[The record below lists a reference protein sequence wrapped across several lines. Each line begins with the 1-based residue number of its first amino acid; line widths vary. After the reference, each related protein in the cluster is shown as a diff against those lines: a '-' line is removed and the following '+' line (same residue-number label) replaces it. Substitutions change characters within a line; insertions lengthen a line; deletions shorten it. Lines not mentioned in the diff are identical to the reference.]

1 MNSSLPISSD
11 ASDSPN
17 ASDDSFHIAFCV
29 DDHYCRS
36 MGATI
41 ASVIANSPGVTFT
54 FHVFA
59 FSLSEDNRKRFKE
72 LEQMYQLKTHVHIID
87 PAVFQPFAHISQFSY
102 YSPTIFTRLLIP
114 STLRGICDKVLYL
127 DADILCVGSMAELLP
142 MDFGDSAAIVVPD
155 ADETTRRRCAALQL
169 SSQKYFNSGVMY
181 MHVDNWMAQEITEKT
196 ILAILENGKEYRFPD
211 QDALNVVLEG
221 KIKYIGRKWNFLYD
235 LIHDLEKDKR
245 QMRAIGE
252 VVFIHFAGAV
262 KPWNDWCLH
271 ASRDMFVK
279 YQALSPWADL
289 ALDAAPRNYKEMRMY
304 SRFLMKRGQLLDSFR
319 WYMKY
324 LAAR

>member
-1 MNSSLPISSD
+1 MHTSL
-11 ASDSPN
+11 N
-17 ASDDSFHIAFCV
+17 ASSQTPEKKEHNSFHIAFCV

-41 ASVIANSPGVTFT
+41 TSIIDNNPGVDFT

-59 FSLSEDNRKRFKE
+59 FSLSEDNRQRFS
-72 LEQMYQLKTHVHIID
+72 QLGSKYDVATHIHIID
-87 PAVFQPFAHISQFSY
+87 PAIFQPFAHISQFSY

-114 STLRGICDKVLYL
+114 STLRGITDKVLYL
-127 DADILCVGSMAELLP
+127 DADILCMGSLAELIQ

-181 MHVDNWMAQEITEKT
+181 MNVDLWVSKEITEKT
-196 ILAILENGKEYRFPD
+196 IHAILENGKDYRFPD

-221 KIKYIGRKWNFLYD
+221 QVQFIDRKWNFLYD

-245 QMRAIGE
+245 QMRAIGD

-262 KPWNDWCLH
+262 KPWNNWCLH
-271 ASRDMFVK
+271 ESRDLFVK
-279 YQALSPWADL
+279 YHTLSPWADL
-289 ALDAAPRNYKEMRMY
+289 PLDAAPRNYKEMRMF
-304 SRFLMKRGQLLDSFR
+304 SRFLMKRGQVLNSFK

>member
-1 MNSSLPISSD
+1 MHASLNAISQSSEKNPSR
-11 ASDSPN
+11 
-17 ASDDSFHIAFCV
+17 SFHIAFCV

-41 ASVIANSPGVTFT
+41 TSIIDNNPGVDFT

-59 FSLSEDNRKRFKE
+59 FAISEDNRQRFN
-72 LEQMYQLKTHVHIID
+72 QLTTKYGVATHIHIID
-87 PAVFQPFAHISQFSY
+87 PVIFKPFAHISQFSY

-114 STLRGICDKVLYL
+114 STLQGITDKVLYL
-127 DADILCVGSMAELLP
+127 DADILCLGSIAELIQ

-169 SSQKYFNSGVMY
+169 SSQRYFNSGVMY
-181 MHVDNWMAQEITEKT
+181 MNVDVWMSQQITEKT
-196 ILAILENGKEYRFPD
+196 ILSILENGKNYRFPD

-221 KIKYIGRKWNFLYD
+221 KITFIERKWNFLYD

-245 QMRAIGE
+245 QMRDIGE
-252 VVFIHFAGAV
+252 IGFIHFAGAV

-271 ASRDMFVK
+271 ASTDLFIK
-279 YQALSPWADL
+279 YHKLSPWADI
-289 ALDAAPRNYKEMRMY
+289 ALDPEPRNYKEMRMF
-304 SRFLMKRGQLLDSFR
+304 SRFLMKRGEVFNSFK

-324 LAAR
+324 LSAR

>member
-1 MNSSLPISSD
+1 MQSSLKDFTSSSIHD
-11 ASDSPN
+11 P
-17 ASDDSFHIAFCV
+17 SFHIAFCV

-41 ASVIANSPGVTFT
+41 TSIIDHNPGVAFT

-59 FSLSEDNRKRFKE
+59 FAISDDNRRRFD
-72 LEQMYQLKTHVHIID
+72 QLSIQYGVTTQLHIID
-87 PAVFQPFAHISQFSY
+87 PAIFKPFAHISQFSY

-114 STLRGICDKVLYL
+114 STLQGITDKVLYL
-127 DADILCVGSMAELLP
+127 DADILCMGSIAELMQL
-142 MDFGDSAAIVVPD
+142 DFGGSAAIVVPD

-169 SSQKYFNSGVMY
+169 SSQRYFNSGVMY
-181 MHVDNWMAQEITEKT
+181 MNVTSWMAQEITEKT
-196 ILAILENGKEYRFPD
+196 ILSILENGKNYRFPD

-221 KIKYIGRKWNFLYD
+221 KIQYINRKWNFLYD
-235 LIHDLEKDKR
+235 LIHDLEKDHR
-245 QMRAIGE
+245 QMRDIGP
-252 VVFIHFAGAV
+252 VGFIHFAGAV

-271 ASRDMFVK
+271 ASTDLFIK
-279 YQALSPWADL
+279 YHKRSPWADI
-289 ALDAAPRNYKEMRMY
+289 ALDPAPRNYKEMRMF
-304 SRFLMKRGQLLDSFR
+304 SRFLMKRGEVFNSFR

>member
-1 MNSSLPISSD
+1 MHTSL
-11 ASDSPN
+11 N
-17 ASDDSFHIAFCV
+17 ASSQTPEKKEHSSFHIAFCV

-41 ASVIANSPGVTFT
+41 TSIIDNNPAVEFT

-59 FSLSEDNRKRFKE
+59 FSLSEDNRQRFG
-72 LEQMYQLKTHVHIID
+72 QLGSKYDVATHIHIID
-87 PAVFQPFAHISQFSY
+87 PAIFQPFAHISQFSY

-114 STLRGICDKVLYL
+114 STLRGITDKVLYL
-127 DADILCVGSMAELLP
+127 DADILCVGSLAELIQ

-181 MHVDNWMAQEITEKT
+181 MNVDLWVSREITEKT
-196 ILAILENGKEYRFPD
+196 IHAILENGKDYRFPD

-221 KIKYIGRKWNFLYD
+221 QVRFIDRKWNFLYD
-235 LIHDLEKDKR
+235 LIHDLEKNKR
-245 QMRAIGE
+245 QMRAIGA

-262 KPWNDWCLH
+262 KPWNNWCLH
-271 ASRDMFVK
+271 ESRDLFVK
-279 YQALSPWADL
+279 YHALSPWANL
-289 ALDAAPRNYKEMRMY
+289 PLDAAPRNYKEMRMH
-304 SRFLMKRGQLLDSFR
+304 SRFLMKRGQVFASFK

>member
-1 MNSSLPISSD
+1 MNNSLPLSSAD
-11 ASDSPN
+11 AVV
-17 ASDDSFHIAFCV
+17 DDSFHIAFCV

-41 ASVIANSPGVTFT
+41 ASIIANSPGVKFT

-59 FSLSEDNRKRFKE
+59 FKLSDDNRSRFKQ
-72 LEQMYQLKTHVHIID
+72 LEAMYGLKTHIHIID
-87 PAVFQPFAHISQFSY
+87 PDVFKPFAHISQFSY

-114 STLRGICDKVLYL
+114 STLRGLCDKVLYL
-127 DADILCVGSMAELLP
+127 DADILCVGSMAELLS
-142 MDFGDSAAIVVPD
+142 MEFGDSAAIVVPD

-169 SSQKYFNSGVMY
+169 TSGKYFNSGVMY
-181 MHVDNWMAQEITEKT
+181 MHVENWTAQEITEKT
-196 ILAILENGKEYRFPD
+196 IHAILENGKEYRFPD

-221 KIKYIGRKWNFLYD
+221 KIQYIPRKWNFLYD

-245 QMRAIGE
+245 EMRDIGPT
-252 VVFIHFAGAV
+252 VFIHFAGAV

-271 ASRDMFVK
+271 ASRDLFVK

-289 ALDAAPRNYKEMRMY
+289 ALDKAPRNYKEMRMY
-304 SRFLMKRGQLLDSFR
+304 SRFLMKRGQMLASFK

>member
-1 MNSSLPISSD
+1 MNSSSD
-11 ASDSPN
+11 QVPATPAKD
-17 ASDDSFHIAFCV
+17 ASFHIAFCV

-41 ASVIANSPGVTFT
+41 TSIIDNSPGVTFT

-59 FSLSEDNRKRFKE
+59 FALSDDNRKRFKK
-72 LEQMYQLKTHVHIID
+72 LEDIYDLKTHIHIID

-114 STLRGICDKVLYL
+114 STLKGMTDKVLYL
-127 DADILCVGSMAELLP
+127 DADILCVGSMAELLQ
-142 MDFGDSAAIVVPD
+142 MDFGDNAAIVVPD

-181 MHVDNWMAQEITEKT
+181 MNVDTWLSREITEKT
-196 ILAILENGKEYRFPD
+196 IHSILENGKDYRFPD

-221 KIKYIGRKWNFLYD
+221 QVKYIDRKWNFLYD

-245 QMRAIGE
+245 QMRDIGP

-262 KPWNDWCLH
+262 KPWNNWCLH
-271 ASRDMFVK
+271 ASRDLFAK
-279 YQALSPWADL
+279 YHALSPWADL
-289 ALDAAPRNYKEMRMY
+289 PLDEAPRNYKEMRMF
-304 SRFLMKRGQLLDSFR
+304 SRFLMKRGQVFDSFK

>member
-1 MNSSLPISSD
+1 MNSSLDHVSATPAKD
-11 ASDSPN
+11 T
-17 ASDDSFHIAFCV
+17 SFHIAFCV

-41 ASVIANSPGVTFT
+41 TSIIDNSPDVTFT

-59 FSLSEDNRKRFKE
+59 FALSDDNRKRFKK
-72 LEQMYQLKTHVHIID
+72 LEEIYDLKTHIHIID

-114 STLRGICDKVLYL
+114 STLKGMTDKVLYL
-127 DADILCVGSMAELLP
+127 DADILCVGSMAELLQ
-142 MDFGDSAAIVVPD
+142 MDFGDNAAIVVPD

-181 MHVDNWMAQEITEKT
+181 MNVDTWLAKEITEKT
-196 ILAILENGKEYRFPD
+196 IHAILENGKDYRFPD

-221 KIKYIGRKWNFLYD
+221 QVKYIDRKWNFLYD

-245 QMRAIGE
+245 QMRDIGP

-262 KPWNDWCLH
+262 KPWNNWCLH
-271 ASRDMFVK
+271 ASRDLFAK
-279 YQALSPWADL
+279 YHALSPWADL
-289 ALDAAPRNYKEMRMY
+289 PLDEAPRNYKEMRMF
-304 SRFLMKRGQLLDSFR
+304 SRFLMKRGQVFDSFK

>member
-1 MNSSLPISSD
+1 MNNSVHQTSTTSVTNNP
-11 ASDSPN
+11 
-17 ASDDSFHIAFCV
+17 FHIAFCV

-41 ASVIANSPGVTFT
+41 ASIIDNNPDIAFT

-59 FSLSEDNRKRFKE
+59 FSISDDNRKRFKQ
-72 LEQMYQLKTHVHIID
+72 LEGMYGVNTHLHIID

-114 STLRGICDKVLYL
+114 STLHGITDKVLYL
-127 DADILCVGSMAELLP
+127 DADILCVGSMAELIE
-142 MDFGDSAAIVVPD
+142 MDFGSHAAIVVPD

-181 MHVDNWMAQEITEKT
+181 MNIATWMSKEITEKT
-196 ILAILENGKEYRFPD
+196 ILAILENGKDYRFPD

-221 KIKYIGRKWNFLYD
+221 QVQFIDRKWNFLYD
-235 LIHDLEKDKR
+235 LIHDLEKNNR
-245 QMRAIGE
+245 QMRAIGD
-252 VVFIHFAGAV
+252 VAFIHFAGAV
-262 KPWNDWCLH
+262 KPWNNWCLH
-271 ASRDMFVK
+271 ASRDLFVK
-279 YQALSPWADL
+279 YHTLSPWADL
-289 ALDAAPRNYKEMRMY
+289 PLDEAPRNYKEMRMF
-304 SRFLMKRGQLLDSFR
+304 SRFLMKRGQLFDSFK

>member
-1 MNSSLPISSD
+1 MHTSLNEISQTH
-11 ASDSPN
+11 AEKER
-17 ASDDSFHIAFCV
+17 DSFHIAFCV

-41 ASVIANSPGVTFT
+41 TSIIDNNPAIEFT

-59 FSLSEDNRKRFKE
+59 FSLSEDNRQRFSQ
-72 LEQMYQLKTHVHIID
+72 LESKYDVATHIHIID
-87 PAVFQPFAHISQFSY
+87 PAIFQPFAHISQFSY

-114 STLRGICDKVLYL
+114 STLRGITGKVLYL
-127 DADILCVGSMAELLP
+127 DADILCVGSLAELIE
-142 MDFGDSAAIVVPD
+142 MDFGDNAAIVVPD

-181 MHVDNWMAQEITEKT
+181 MNVDVWLAKEITEKT
-196 ILAILENGKEYRFPD
+196 IHAILENGKDYRFPD

-221 KIKYIGRKWNFLYD
+221 QVQFIDRKFNFLYD

-245 QMRAIGE
+245 QMRAIGD

-262 KPWNDWCLH
+262 KPWNNWCLH
-271 ASRDMFVK
+271 ASTDLFIK
-279 YQALSPWADL
+279 YHALSPWADL
-289 ALDAAPRNYKEMRMY
+289 PLDAAPRNYKEMRMY
-304 SRFLMKRGQLLDSFR
+304 SRFLMKRGKVLDSFK

-324 LAAR
+324 LATR